1 MLPGITSQTASGGTQ
16 PVTCVP
22 KLPSTHSQA
31 GSDSG
36 SSYPTEQ
43 EANRGSQTLWLS
55 QQSARGGR
63 LVPTPNPLSELPLV
77 WGPVGVPC
85 PIPFFPSSGVKAV
98 IFLYLHNPL
107 EWLLFSGRLD
117 RVMVLNMGTLVTYCM
132 IASLWE
138 KSPIRSLV
146 SKV

>member
-1 MLPGITSQTASGGTQ
+1 M
-16 PVTCVP
+16 
-22 KLPSTHSQA
+22 
-31 GSDSG
+31 
-36 SSYPTEQ
+36 
-43 EANRGSQTLWLS
+43 
-55 QQSARGGR
+55 
-63 LVPTPNPLSELPLV
+63 
-77 WGPVGVPC
+77 
-85 PIPFFPSSGVKAV
+85 